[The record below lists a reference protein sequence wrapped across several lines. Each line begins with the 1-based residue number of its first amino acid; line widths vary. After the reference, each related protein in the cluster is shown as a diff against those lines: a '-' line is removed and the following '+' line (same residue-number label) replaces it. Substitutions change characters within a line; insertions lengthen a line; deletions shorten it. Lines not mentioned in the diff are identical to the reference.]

1 MCHGNDLAT
10 ASGQPLAACQHSNNL
25 VGRQNTII
33 TIFRKVCRDRDFYF
47 AIHAMQCWPPLD
59 YNVAKCGW
67 LAGYEPRYH
76 QWNLLLAQNYSII
89 EILNTEIHQQRIMV
103 SDQSGQWSKSHSI
116 DKTYGRQM
124 QCHRTINTLIGK
136 LQERPVPSQ
145 LLSI

>member
-67 LAGYEPRYH
+67 LAG
-76 QWNLLLAQNYSII
+76 WLAMNL
-89 EILNTEIHQQRIMV
+89 
-103 SDQSGQWSKSHSI
+103 D
-116 DKTYGRQM
+116 
-124 QCHRTINTLIGK
+124 TINGTCFQRKIT
-136 LQERPVPSQ
+136 P
-145 LLSI
+145 LSRY